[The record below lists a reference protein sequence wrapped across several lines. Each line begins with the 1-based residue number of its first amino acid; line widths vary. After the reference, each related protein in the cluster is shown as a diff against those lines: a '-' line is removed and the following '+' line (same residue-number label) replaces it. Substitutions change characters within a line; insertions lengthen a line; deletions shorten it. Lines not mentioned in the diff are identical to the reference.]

1 MWSTFNVIL
10 SGVCWLLASSANIRQ
25 GWKVLPWKKLSSLF
39 GLFVIQEEN
48 SCISWTPGKII
59 LKHFTVVIY
68 KCSKYAR
75 VLVPG
80 KPLKPSSLV

>member
-1 MWSTFNVIL
+1 VQFLLVLAPCVPRKYQT
-10 SGVCWLLASSANIRQ
+10 WLERLA
-25 GWKVLPWKKLSSLF
+25 KEKLSILF
-39 GLFVIQEEN
+39 GLFVIEGEN
-48 SCISWTPGKII
+48 SCIARTPGKII